1 MWLLLQKEV
10 AHELDENK
18 AEQDRLQGS
27 NLVYGERIQVSE
39 TQCLKVIYCMVNC
52 SINMDVIFF
61 FFFSKAVSH
70 RKQEIFGSEH
80 NQDFQN
86 WEHKLES

>member
-1 MWLLLQKEV
+1 MLLLLSKSFDVLPSWLPFALQKEV

-39 TQCLKVIYCMVNC
+39 STM
-52 SINMDVIFF
+52 
-61 FFFSKAVSH
+61 SH
-70 RKQEIFGSEH
+70 FIQRHMLQGQLLFV
-80 NQDFQN
+80 
-86 WEHKLES
+86 